1 MKPVQRFRG
10 LVLVQWLTL
19 CLLLPYGAVAQTTSS
34 QVAAVGQA
42 DVASADDDV
51 TQHTAEIV
59 HASAPA
65 GTYNEA
71 VIQIVFSDETAAE
84 HPLTLADLNALK
96 TPIHNFF
103 SDLSYKKLDFQIK
116 FARVQLPTTFASY
129 SICFRCGFNSLL
141 QDAINAELIA
151 DSTFF
156 NGQNGLSIL
165 ILPKYSEGDYTFFDL
180 NSYSGVTQ
188 QVEESLLSETTP
200 NPVWGGWAHEFGH
213 QFEFAGGTDTAGPW
227 LGHPSGYAS
236 GYDLMDSCYPC
247 HESSFG
253 LLGLPFVTDPR
264 TVFPGWLDSSHVAV
278 VPIPSGPIGQTFTL
292 PPLSQ
297 DISTPVIQAVQ
308 IPIDANRSYWVN
320 ARQRVTSD
328 TFQNGGA
335 GIHTQGVQIQYTDVN
350 GMFPVTVC
358 RPFES
363 PTCDNADTDPPN
375 WPYELW
381 PPGQTFTD
389 SSNNISVEVVKAV
402 TGGYE
407 VNVHRDVPPHHPDL
421 YITPWLTP
429 PENTYETVDIWVD
442 SICNGFGVL
451 RYGKRADGTVIGS
464 GDDPCV
470 NHQNR
475 VYATIHNIGD
485 ADAPATTAAFQVSN
499 PLGVGVT
506 GSWTSLGKATVPAI
520 AAGDSATVFVNWTPT
535 PNLTAAQIMAMHFN
549 FHSCIQVKVAP
560 VAGEL
565 ITTNNM
571 AQENIS
577 YFEAVA
583 QGKPSNGNYMFPI
596 VNGSFGLTNSIAGNS
611 AQYSMRSVS
620 RLPEGWTVS
629 VNGGT
634 RDINIFSGATT
645 TIPVV
650 ITPPASPVGKIYDV
664 KADALTMLNLQNH
677 GSVHPSWWLAGGVDL
692 NAHTVLPSTLTVA
705 ATSSLPGNS
714 VPTIDVKGTL
724 DPALAGTIVTID
736 LYSPTAG
743 TSFSRQLTVAA
754 KGKFGATFKPGF
766 FPSNVRAIWQGNMLY
781 ESAVATA
788 SVVSRTATTTAVV
801 SSLNPSTFDA
811 PVTFTATVSAIGTSV
826 GTPTGTIAFM
836 DGTTVLSTVTLSGG
850 SAAFT
855 TSALAVGNHSI
866 TAVYS
871 GDFNY
876 LASTS
881 AVLVQK
887 VNGT

>member
-1 MKPVQRFRG
+1 MKSLQRFPG
-10 LVLVQWLTL
+10 FVVSQCLIL
-19 CLLLPYGAVAQTTSS
+19 CFLLANTSAAQTASQTTPGAVAA
-34 QVAAVGQA
+34 VAQ
-42 DVASADDDV
+42 ADDDEA
-51 TQHTAEIV
+51 QHTAEMI

-71 VIQIVFSDETAAE
+71 VLQIVFSDETPAE

-96 TPIHNFF
+96 TPIHTFF
-103 SDLSYKKLDFQIK
+103 SDLSYTKLDFQIK

-129 SICFRCGFNSLL
+129 GICFRCSFNSVL

-156 NGQNGLSIL
+156 DGQKGLSIL
-165 ILPKYSEGDYTFFDL
+165 ILPKYSEGDYTDFGL

-188 QVEESLLSETTP
+188 QVEQSLLSEATP

-213 QFEFAGGTDTAGPW
+213 QFEFYGGTDTAGPW

-278 VPIPSGPIGQTFTL
+278 VPIPSGPTGQTFDL

-297 DISTPVIQAVQ
+297 NIATPVIQAVQ
-308 IPIDANRSYWVN
+308 IPIDAKHSYWVN
-320 ARQRVTSD
+320 ARERLNSD
-328 TFQNGGA
+328 SFQNGGV
-335 GIHTQGVQIQYTDVN
+335 GIHSQGIQIQYTDVN
-350 GMFPVTVC
+350 GKFPVTVC

-363 PTCDNADTDPPN
+363 PTCTNTNTDPPN

-381 PPGQTFTD
+381 PVGSTFSDTN
-389 SSNNISVEVVKAV
+389 NNIKVEVVKAV

-407 VNVHRDVPPHHPDL
+407 VTVSRDVPPHHPDL
-421 YITPWLTP
+421 FITPWLTP

-442 SICNGFGVL
+442 SICNGYGVL
-451 RYGKRADGTVIGS
+451 RYGHRADGTVIGS

-475 VYATIHNIGD
+475 VYASIHNIGD

-520 AAGDSATVFVNWTPT
+520 PAGQSATVFVNWTPT
-535 PNLTAAQIMAMHFN
+535 PNLTAAQIIAMHFN
-549 FHSCIQVKVAP
+549 FHSCIQVTVAP
-560 VAGEL
+560 VAGER

-571 AQENIS
+571 AQENIN

-583 QGKPSNGNYMFPI
+583 QGNPVKGNYKLPI
-596 VNGSFGLTNSIAGNS
+596 VNANFGVTNSIAGNS

-620 RLPEGWTVS
+620 RLPEGWTFS
-629 VNGGT
+629 VNGGA
-634 RDINIFSGATT
+634 RDIRIFSGATA

-650 ITPPASPVGKIYDV
+650 ITPPAGPVGKIYDL
-664 KADALTMLNLQNH
+664 KADTLTILSLQNH
-677 GSVHPSWWLAGGVDL
+677 GSVHPSWFVAGGVDL
-692 NAHTVLPSTLTVA
+692 NAHTVLPSSITVA
-705 ATSSLPGNS
+705 ASVGLPGNS
-714 VPTIDVKGTL
+714 VPAVDVKGTL
-724 DPALAGTIVTID
+724 TPALAGTIITID
-736 LYSPTAG
+736 LYSPAAG
-743 TSFSRQLTVAA
+743 TSFSRQITVAA
-754 KGKFGATFKPGF
+754 KGKFAATFAPGF
-766 FPSNVRAIWQGNMLY
+766 FPSNVRAIWQGNILY
-781 ESAVATA
+781 ESAVASA
-788 SVVSRTATTTAVV
+788 SVTTRTATTTAVV

-836 DGTTVLSTVTLSGG
+836 DGGTVLSTVTLSGG

-855 TSALAVGNHSI
+855 TSALAVGSHSI

-876 LASTS
+876 VASSS

>member
-1 MKPVQRFRG
+1 MVKPFS
-10 LVLVQWLTL
+10 
-19 CLLLPYGAVAQTTSS
+19 LLANVAMAQTPGP
-34 QVAAVGQA
+34 VAAAEQ
-42 DVASADDDV
+42 DDHDE
-51 TQHTAEIV
+51 TQHI
-59 HASAPA
+59 ASVVAATAPA
-65 GTYNEA
+65 GAYNEA
-71 VIQIVFSDETAAE
+71 VIQIVFSDETDPE
-84 HPLTLADLNALK
+84 HPLTVADLNALK

-103 SDLSYKKLDFQIK
+103 SDLSYKKLNFQIT
-116 FARVQLPTTFASY
+116 FIRVHLPTTFASY
-129 SICFRCGFNSLL
+129 GICFRCGFNSIL
-141 QDAINAELIA
+141 QDAINAA
-151 DSTFF
+151 QTSDPTFF
-156 NGQNGLSIL
+156 DGANGVSIL
-165 ILPKYSEGDYTFFDL
+165 ILPKYSEGDYTDFGL
-180 NSYSGVTQ
+180 NSYSGLTQ
-188 QVEESLLSETTP
+188 QVEQSLLSESTP

-213 QFEFAGGTDTAGPW
+213 QFEYFGGADTSGPW

-253 LLGLPFVTDPR
+253 LLGAPFVTDPR
-264 TVFPGWLDSSHVAV
+264 KVFPGWLDAKHVAV
-278 VPIPSGPIGQTFTL
+278 VPIPSGPVGQTFDL

-297 DISTPVIQAVQ
+297 DISTPVIQAIQ

-320 ARQRVTSD
+320 ARQRLNSD
-328 TFQNGGA
+328 SFQNGGS
-335 GIHTQGVQIQYTDVN
+335 GIHTEGVQIQYTDVN

-363 PTCDNADTDPPN
+363 PTCTNSNTDPPN

-381 PPGQTFTD
+381 PPGSTFTD
-389 SSNNISVEVVKAV
+389 ASNNITVQVVKAV
-402 TGGYE
+402 SGGYE
-407 VNVHRDVPPHHPDL
+407 VNVNRDVPPHHPDL
-421 YITPWLTP
+421 FITPWLTP

-485 ADAPATTAAFQVSN
+485 ADALATTAAFQVSN

-520 AAGDSATVFVNWTPT
+520 PAGGSATVFVNWTPT

-549 FHSCIQVKVAP
+549 FHSCIQVKIAP

-565 ITTNNM
+565 ITTNNS
-571 AQENIS
+571 AQENIA

-583 QGKPSNGNYMFPI
+583 QGNPVGGNYKLPI
-596 VNGSFGLTNSIAGNS
+596 INGSFGVTNSIAGNS

-620 RLPEGWTVS
+620 RLPVGWTFS

-634 RDINIFSGATT
+634 RDIQIFSGATA

-650 ITPPASPVGKIYDV
+650 ITPPAGPVGKIYDL
-664 KADALTMLNLQNH
+664 KADALTILSLQNH
-677 GSVHPSWWLAGGVDL
+677 GSVHPSWFVAGGVDL
-692 NAHTVLPSTLTVA
+692 NAHTVLPSTVTVA
-705 ATSSLPGNS
+705 ASVSPPGNS
-714 VPTIDVKGTL
+714 LPSVKVKGTL
-724 DPALAGTIVTID
+724 TPALVGTIITID
-736 LYSPTAG
+736 LYSPVAG
-743 TSFSRQLTVAA
+743 TSFSRQVTVAA
-754 KGKFGATFKPGF
+754 KGKFSATFSPGF

-788 SVVSRTATTTAVV
+788 GVSTRTASSTALV
-801 SSLNPSTFDA
+801 SSSNPSTVNS
-811 PVTFTATVSAIGTSV
+811 PVTFTAAVSAIGSSV

-836 DGTTVLSTVTLSGG
+836 DGTTVLGTITLSGG

-855 TSALAVGNHSI
+855 TSALAVGSHSI

-881 AVLVQK
+881 PVLVQK